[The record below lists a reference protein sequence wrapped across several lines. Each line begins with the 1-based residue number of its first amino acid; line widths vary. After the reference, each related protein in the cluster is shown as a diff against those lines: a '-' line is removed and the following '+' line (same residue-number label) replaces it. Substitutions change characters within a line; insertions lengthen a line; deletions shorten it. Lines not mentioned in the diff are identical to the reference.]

1 LISAFLWI
9 GSNVIR
15 RFFSAFT
22 RAKIW
27 SMNELKR
34 VSRNSKPEFHLAIE
48 AAWIQASQADI
59 ATSGAEDL
67 DKFCDHF
74 GESLEIPVGH
84 LRGY

>member
-1 LISAFLWI
+1 
-9 GSNVIR
+9 
-15 RFFSAFT
+15 
-22 RAKIW
+22 
-27 SMNELKR
+27 MNELKR

-74 GESLEIPVGH
+74 GESLD
-84 LRGY
+84 RFR